1 MSEAQGVTPI
11 RILIVNN
18 DSDEVKVINDWLKQD
33 MRVPWSAN
41 HCVSVE
47 EVRRRINTTDLVV
60 LKPEMS
66 GFETPKEIFDDIDD
80 MVFEVPII
88 VLTSEGDDK
97 GLSTYVMEE
106 GAADIVIR
114 GQFSRLIDAIE
125 FALIRQRIATF
136 ERQSKDTESSKHSY
150 TQRALQNENLARE
163 ERHQQ
168 IMRMF
173 AGDYALDQHDQK
185 KQKEYK

>member
-1 MSEAQGVTPI
+1 
-11 RILIVNN
+11 
-18 DSDEVKVINDWLKQD
+18 
-33 MRVPWSAN
+33 MRVPWSAS
-41 HCVSVE
+41 HSVSVE
-47 EVRRRINTTDLVV
+47 EVRRRINKTDLVI
-60 LKPEMS
+60 LKPEIS

-88 VLTSEGDDK
+88 VLASREDDK
-97 GLSTYVMEE
+97 ALSTYVMEE

-150 TQRALQNENLARE
+150 TQRAVKNENLARE

-168 IMRMF
+168 ILRMF
-173 AGDYALDQHDQK
+173 AGDYALDQLDPNK
-185 KQKEYK
+185 